1 MATGNVG
8 VPGEPTQTGTALIE
22 TATGAVQG
30 FAPINQIHQHLC
42 AFHFYATDMS
52 RQVEAH
58 HFCSHQNEEMR
69 QCLIYDSPESGA
81 HLIGLE
87 YIISENLFLTLP
99 DNENPVAHS

>member
-42 AFHFYATDMS
+42 A
-52 RQVEAH
+52 
-58 HFCSHQNEEMR
+58 
-69 QCLIYDSPESGA
+69 
-81 HLIGLE
+81 
-87 YIISENLFLTLP
+87 YITLSLSLSNLFLVYGPQLP
-99 DNENPVAHS
+99 IFKLLPSADLHIVLFLNFVS